1 MVEPLLLL
9 VVLHSLYVYDGYVP
23 VAGADDGDLVFLLTC
38 HVVNY
43 SLLVYSI
50 RCRSLGA
57 SGYLRA
63 A

>member
-9 VVLHSLYVYDGYVP
+9 VVLHSLHLYDGYVP

-38 HVVNY
+38 HVVEY
-43 SLLVYSI
+43 SFLVYSI
-50 RCRSLGA
+50 RFRSLGA